1 MVIPWGVAS
10 LRTAG
15 TVHNGQQGLFAMR
28 GPSFATLLIVAL
40 ATPALGQSG
49 NLDLALEAARKQR
62 RAGDLAAAAGTLRT
76 AIESLRGT
84 EAPDARASL
93 HREFGDLRLQQRRAN
108 DAVRQFEAALAL
120 DPSSG
125 VLHYQTGLAYRMA
138 GNDRL
143 AADRLEQAVQLG
155 FRTTGA
161 LLHLAGAN
169 FNAGRFSAGL
179 QRSRELLGLRLQSRD
194 ALLQIGQQLFD
205 HFFYADALHAFQAA
219 FDLDPNSFEA
229 RVFLALDHFLLNR
242 HQDTIRLLEALDKDS
257 RTAEASSL
265 LGSALARDGREAESE
280 ALLRATI
287 ERNPASPHAYVNLAF
302 VLLEQD
308 RRDEAGELLETAN
321 STEINESPKVFYSV
335 QRNSCQ
341 TVVDEA
347 ALESVASP
355 SKIPWQAQ
363 AYYGLARDL
372 ASRHHHGTA
381 VEVLRLVR
389 EHEGNSPRTLEALAY
404 SCLSIDP
411 NSSAPI
417 RLLGELLALEPDRA
431 PAHHLL
437 GRALLR
443 QGEVDEALNALRRA
457 VDLSPDH
464 AEILTDLGRALA
476 SAKGAEYQSAAI
488 ETLARAAQ
496 LDSRNVIARY
506 ELGKLLSVAG
516 RYDEALQALR
526 EAIETEPEFDSAY
539 YAIGQVHLRA
549 GQPDQARAYL
559 EQFQEKRATA
569 EARASVGEGFAS
581 AH

>member
-1 MVIPWGVAS
+1 MGR
-10 LRTAG
+10 L
-15 TVHNGQQGLFAMR
+15 
-28 GPSFATLLIVAL
+28 SFVPLLIA
-40 ATPALGQSG
+40 ALGGSAWAQFT
-49 NLDLALEAARKQR
+49 NPDLALDTARKQR
-62 RAGDLAAAAGTLRT
+62 RAGDPAAAAGTLRT
-76 AIESLRGT
+76 AIDGLSGI

-93 HREFGDLRLQQRRAN
+93 HRELGDLRLQQRRGT

-125 VLHYQTGLAYRMA
+125 VTQYQTGLAYRMA

-143 AADRLEQAVQLG
+143 AADRLERAVELG
-155 FRTTGA
+155 FQTSGA
-161 LLHLAGAN
+161 MLHLAGAN
-169 FNAGRFSAGL
+169 LNAGRYSEGL
-179 QRSRELLGLRLQSRD
+179 RRSRELLGMRLQSAD
-194 ALLQIGQQLFD
+194 TLLQIGQQLFD
-205 HFFYADALHAFQAA
+205 HFFYADALDAFQAA

-242 HQDTIRLLEALDKDS
+242 HQDAIRLLEALDEES

-265 LGSALARDGREAESE
+265 LGSALAREGRESESE

-287 ERNPASPHAYVNLAF
+287 ERSPESPHAYVNLAF

-308 RRDEAGELLETAN
+308 RRREAGELLERAN
-321 STEINESPKVFYSV
+321 SAEINENPKVFYSV
-335 QRNSCQ
+335 VRNSCQ
-341 TVVDEA
+341 AVVEG
-347 ALESVASP
+347 LESESVPSP
-355 SKIPWQAQ
+355 AVLPWKAQ
-363 AYYGLARDL
+363 AYYKLARDL
-372 ASRHHHGTA
+372 ASRHHYGTA
-381 VEVLRLVR
+381 VEVLRLAR
-389 EHEGNSPRTLEALAY
+389 DHEGNSPRTLEALAY

-411 NSSAPI
+411 NNAAPI
-417 RLLGELLALEPDRA
+417 QLLQELLDLEPDHA

-437 GRALLR
+437 GRASLR
-443 QGEVDEALNALRRA
+443 QGAVDEALNSLRRA
-457 VDLSPDH
+457 AELAPNH

-476 SAKGAEYQSAAI
+476 SARGPEYQSAAI
-488 ETLARAAQ
+488 QTLTKAAE

-516 RYDEALQALR
+516 RYDEALQVLR

-559 EQFQEKRATA
+559 EEFQEKRATA